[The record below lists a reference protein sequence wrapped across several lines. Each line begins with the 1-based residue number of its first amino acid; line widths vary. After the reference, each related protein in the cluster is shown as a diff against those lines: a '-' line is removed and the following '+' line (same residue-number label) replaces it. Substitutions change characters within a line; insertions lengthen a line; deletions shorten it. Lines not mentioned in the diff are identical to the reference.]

1 MTLSVIITTKDH
13 ESIIERALKSV
24 KFADEIVIVDLQST
38 DNTVKICRKY
48 TDKIYQHK
56 NLGYVEPIRNF
67 SISKATGDW
76 ILIID
81 ADEEISPSLKK
92 TISSII
98 KAESQVE
105 LPDCFYLPRK
115 NIIFGTWI
123 QRTGWWPDYQLRLFR
138 KDHVEWSDQIHS
150 VPITRGEV
158 REFPAKEQFALL
170 HHNYQSISEF
180 IERSNRYSSI
190 QAGEKK
196 AEKQLDSAEV
206 IEEFASSFLH
216 RLFSQEG
223 IEDGLHGVS
232 LSILQSTADA
242 VVKMKLWEKQG
253 FPQGNQVLNQTLDSL
268 CKFKK
273 ELSYWIANSKVK
285 HSSGFKKL
293 VWRLRRKLMF

>member
-13 ESIIERALKSV
+13 ESIINRALKSV
-24 KFADEIVIVDLQST
+24 KFADEIVIVDLEST
-38 DNTVKICRKY
+38 DDTVKICRKY

-98 KAESQVE
+98 KAESQAE

-123 QRTGWWPDYQLRLFR
+123 QKTGWWPDYQLRFFR
-138 KDHVEWSDQIHS
+138 KNHVDWSDQINS

-180 IERSNRYSSI
+180 IERFNRYSSI

-196 AEKQLDSAEV
+196 AEKQLTSAEV

-242 VVKMKLWEKQG
+242 AVKMKLWEKQG